1 MSDTTTP
8 TAPAT
13 SPSADTLNLLANLGL
28 GIANI
33 AFPGAGSAVQLGRIA
48 AGGIIKLYDQLIAA
62 KPDGFTEAQWRALLA
77 DEVHDPAYI
86 DRLLNE
92 TRKNVT
98 PPVTP

>member
-1 MSDTTTP
+1 MSEPTPTTT
-8 TAPAT
+8 A
-13 SPSADTLNLLANLGL
+13 PSADTLNLLANLGL

-62 KPDGFTEAQWRALLA
+62 RPADVTEAQWRALLT

-92 TRKNVT
+92 ARKNVS

>member
-1 MSDTTTP
+1 MSDSTQTTT
-8 TAPAT
+8 AP
-13 SPSADTLNLLANLGL
+13 SPDTLNLLANLGL

-33 AFPGAGSAVQLGRIA
+33 AFPGAVSAVQLGRIA
-48 AGGIIKLYDQLIAA
+48 AAGIIKLYDQLMSA
-62 KPDGFTEAQWRALLA
+62 KPSDVTEEQWRALLT

-92 TRKNVT
+92 ARKNVT